1 MIFAKNVMLSNVL
14 DIKEAFLDYENVHVI
29 IIVHLTLIKVTKTAC
44 LCGLLISLARMLKI
58 ISYKQMIDIVSLS

>member
-29 IIVHLTLIKVTKTAC
+29 IIVHPKKDNHFLKFIMLPLTNVVIC
-44 LCGLLISLARMLKI
+44 LRF
-58 ISYKQMIDIVSLS
+58 